1 MLRRSTVVL
10 ICFGVAGC
18 ASRPASRSSTAAA
31 VPLRAIALPNAPA
44 GGVSMDYI
52 AYDRA
57 HHRVWVPAGNTGRV
71 DIVDSLDQKVVSI
84 GGFVTTEMER
94 NGKKRTVGPS
104 SATVGDG
111 MVYIGNRGDSSVCA
125 VDAASLRLNGC
136 VKLESMPDGL
146 AYVRATKEVWVTTPR
161 DKSIVILDVAD
172 AAAPKVAGKIA
183 LEGEPEGY
191 VVDEAR
197 GLFYTN
203 LEDQDR
209 TLTIDTKS
217 RQVVKSWASGCGE
230 DGPRGL
236 ALDRALDFLFVA
248 CAGSV
253 KVVDAGH
260 DGKGLSQLATGDGVD
275 DIAYVEERHELFA
288 GAGRAAK
295 LTIAAIDSLGN
306 LKAKDVL
313 DTAKGARNAVATEA
327 GVAYLTDGPDG
338 KILVVPAR
346 K

>member
-1 MLRRSTVVL
+1 MTRISAFVL
-10 ICFGVAGC
+10 FGVWAAGC
-18 ASRPASRSSTAAA
+18 APTPPARSPVPAA
-31 VPLRAIALPNAPA
+31 LRAIALPNAPA

-71 DIVDSLDQKVVSI
+71 DVVDSVDQQLVSI
-84 GGFVTTEMER
+84 GGFVTKEMER
-94 NGKKRTVGPS
+94 HGSKRTVGPS
-104 SATVGDG
+104 SATVGDD

-125 VDAASLRLNGC
+125 IAATTLRLNGC
-136 VKLESMPDGL
+136 VTLESMPDGL

-161 DKSIVILDVAD
+161 DKSIVILDVSD
-172 AAAPKVAGKIA
+172 AAAPKIAGKIT

-191 VVDEAR
+191 VVDEGR

-203 LEDQDR
+203 LEDKDR

-217 RQVVKSWASGCGE
+217 RQVVKNWASGCGE
-230 DGPRGL
+230 DGPKGL

-260 DGKGLSQLATGDGVD
+260 EGKGLSQLATGDGVD

-288 GAGRAAK
+288 GAARAAK
-295 LTIAAIDSLGN
+295 LTIAGVDTLGN
-306 LKAKDVL
+306 LRAKDVL